1 GRGDFYKEIKELVK
15 NYTGIEPSKKML
27 GDEIIQDDFKLMHGN
42 GEDFDEKESYDVCLL
57 KEVLDHCYDPNKV
70 IKNCFDALKKDGI
83 IIITLTNKNAY
94 YKLIFKKMAEKL
106 QQEHRDHLH
115 NFSPMEVI
123 DMMKNWGFVIE
134 ENISMNYLKLPG
146 FLEKFLSKFPSG
158 FINKLYDLSDGIG
171 KIFLKDKGGS
181 FILIGRKEPKREEI

>member
-70 IKNCFDALKKDGI
+70 IKNCYDALKPDGI
-83 IIITLTNKNAY
+83 IIITLSNKNAY

-106 QQEHRDHLH
+106 KEEHKDHLH
-115 NFSPMEVI
+115 NFSPKEVI
-123 DMMKNWGFVIE
+123 DMMKNCGFIIE
-134 ENISMNYLKLPG
+134 ENISMNYLKLPI
-146 FLEKFLSKFPSG
+146 FLEKFLNKFPFK
-158 FINKLYDLSDGIG
+158 FIIKLNDLFDGIG
-171 KIFLKDKGGS
+171 KVLLKDKGGS
-181 FILIGRKEPKREEI
+181 FILIGRKEPKSEEI